1 MTMRALSLVICM
13 ALSLLQP
20 SLAFPQTVFPRITT
34 PADNQ
39 EKVQK
44 FLKSEY
50 VDKLKEREQHHG
62 SKIDLSRENDVLAM
76 VRYIAETANYAINR
90 SIDYFPE
97 DHYSQAAAYK
107 SIRDQSQ
114 EDFRRVTKQYGGKL
128 ENWGYTFNPELES
141 YLIGEFKQSW
151 NIKGDPRKPY
161 FEAIKKELALKELK
175 LFFRLIEVKEMY
187 PRYDHPISNFL
198 SLKTP
203 KKFLVFFTDEPNWG
217 LGGYTIDTQIYIN
230 MGRLQKITHL
240 FNANLEETVQMVI
253 SNEITHAMINHVF
266 GDDRINDSDRP
277 DRNIFRAK
285 KLNGYT
291 IHDNR
296 EAVEFISDAIS
307 MAVNPKFI
315 ILPLASGE
323 DGYRLSRRFAREEL
337 TKYCLSNDIP
347 PPQYSK
353 LDNELKLRAYLEPK
367 LNAKGISYKDFQKYV
382 QSKYTLMADNIFA
395 EFGFTLQPVI

>member
-1 MTMRALSLVICM
+1 MRALSLIICIS
-13 ALSLLQP
+13 LSIFQAAW
-20 SLAFPQTVFPRITT
+20 AFPQTVFPRITS
-34 PADNQ
+34 PAATQ
-39 EKVQK
+39 KKVDK
-44 FLKSEY
+44 FIKTEY
-50 VDKLKEREQHHG
+50 VEKLAERKTYHG
-62 SKIDLSRENDVLAM
+62 HKMDFSRESDVLAM
-76 VRYIAETANYAINR
+76 VRYVAETANYAINR

-97 DHYSQAAAYK
+97 DHYSQAAAYQE
-107 SIRDQSQ
+107 IRDKSQ
-114 EDFRRVTKQYGGKL
+114 ADFIKVTKNYGGTL
-128 ENWGYTFNPELES
+128 ENWGYAFNPELES

-151 NIKGDPRKPY
+151 NIKGDPHKPY

-217 LGGYTIDTQIYIN
+217 LGGYTMDTRIYIN

-253 SNEITHAMINHVF
+253 SNEIAHAMINHVF
-266 GDDRINDSDRP
+266 GDDRINDSNRP

-337 TKYCLSNDIP
+337 TKYCLSHDIP

-367 LNAKGISYKDFQKYV
+367 LNAKGLSYKDFQKHF
-382 QSKYTLMADNIFA
+382 QSQYTLMADNIFA